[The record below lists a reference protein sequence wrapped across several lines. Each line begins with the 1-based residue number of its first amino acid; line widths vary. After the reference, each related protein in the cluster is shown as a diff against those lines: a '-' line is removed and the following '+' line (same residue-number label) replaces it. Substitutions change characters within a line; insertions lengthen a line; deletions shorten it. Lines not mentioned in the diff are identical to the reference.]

1 MQAGRYAGVLVLVAS
16 TNIFP
21 LMLSLISSNV
31 AGFTK
36 KATVNAVFFI
46 GYCAGNIAGPQF
58 FVAAEAP
65 NYQVFDSLAVERRR
79 ES

>member
-16 TNIFP
+16 SNIFP

-31 AGFTK
+31 TGFTE
-36 KATVNAVFFI
+36 KATVNADFFI
-46 GYCAGNIAGPQF
+46 GYCAGNVALPQF

-65 NYQVFDSLAVERRR
+65 NHQVFDPSAME
-79 ES
+79 